1 MTADLIVT
9 NARVLTMDAGRPHA
23 EAVALRGNRI
33 LAVGSTADVMA
44 LCRPAT
50 RVVDAAGASVL
61 PGFVESHLHIF
72 PGGASLTR
80 LQLDGVHGAERLA
93 AVARAWAAGHPDDR
107 LIYGIMA
114 SYQILGDPPT
124 RQRLDQILPDR
135 PFAVHAFD
143 GHTVWANTRA
153 LELAGL
159 LHGRS
164 LPPGNEIVMAA
175 DGTATGELREPA
187 AYTPVMALLPSG
199 GREKLGITTGR
210 DPVPPPTPAQRAA
223 DRATIA
229 AGLAWCAR
237 HGITSIHNMD
247 GNPYQL
253 GLLAELDDAGQ
264 LHCRTRLPFHFK
276 PGMKLDELREVASA
290 MRARGRPDRLTT
302 DFVKMFVD
310 GVLDFDHGLRAGRL
324 HGPARQSRPAAV
336 HAGRDGRR
344 RHPGRPAGLPGRRAL
359 DRRRRRAPHAR
370 RLRRRQGH

>member
-1 MTADLIVT
+1 MAI
-9 NARVLTMDAGRPHA
+9 
-23 EAVALRGNRI
+23 RGNRI
-33 LAVGSTADVMA
+33 VAVGSTADVMA
-44 LCRPAT
+44 LCGPAT

-61 PGFVESHLHIF
+61 PGFIESHLHIF

-124 RQRLDQILPDR
+124 RQRLDQVLPDR
-135 PFAVHAFD
+135 PFAIHAFD
-143 GHTVWANTRA
+143 GHTVWANTQA

-164 LPPGNEIVMAA
+164 LPPGNEIVMGA

-210 DPVPPPTPAQRAA
+210 DPDPPPTPAQRAA
-223 DRATIA
+223 DRATIE

-264 LHCRTRLPFHFK
+264 LALPH
-276 PGMKLDELREVASA
+276 PPALPLQARHAAGRA
-290 MRARGRPDRLTT
+290 ARGRLRHARPRPPRPPHQRLRQ
-302 DFVKMFVD
+302 DVRRRRAR
-310 GVLDFDHGLRAGRL
+310 FDHGLRAGRL
-324 HGPARQSRPAAV
+324 HRPARQSRPAAV
-336 HAGRDGRR
+336 HAR
-344 RHPGRPAGLPGRRAL
+344 
-359 DRRRRRAPHAR
+359 
-370 RLRRRQGH
+370 